1 MAPPPNRVAFSPV
14 DTAWLRMDR
23 PTNTMMITGVMMF
36 EKPIDLAQLKQTLI
50 ANMLQYDRFRQRV
63 RESPFRMTL
72 PHWEDDPHFDIN
84 AHVHRVAL
92 PAPGDVTALQELVSD
107 LMSTPLN
114 YNRPLWKFHVVDNF
128 GEGGALICRL
138 HHCIADGVALVQV
151 LLSMTDEAP
160 ETVQAI
166 QPKRLA
172 RERLAQAAVSPG
184 WSGVSGIHKLAGAA
198 VEEGWKTLRRPG
210 HAVELAKE
218 GQELA
223 GHLVR
228 QGADVVA
235 ATGKLLLT
243 LPDRKT
249 IFRGSCGVVKRAA
262 WSEPFPVQEV
272 KAIGKRLGGTINDV
286 LLAAVSGALRRY
298 MEDIGQPTEGVQ
310 MNAMV
315 PVNLR
320 PPHEEGKL
328 GNRFGLV
335 ILTLPVGT
343 PDPIERLVIMKK
355 RMNDIKNS
363 PEALV
368 AFTILNALGLV
379 PIELERFAVDFF
391 ATKTSAVMTNVIGPK
406 QPLYLAGNRMTDL
419 MFWVPVSSNT
429 GMGISIM
436 SYAGRVMVG
445 IMTDACMVSDPMTIA
460 ENFNVELREMA
471 AWLAP
476 EHAGAAETQAEA
488 ETPAGEEPYD
498 AFADTL
504 PEGLTMQVD
513 ISGKDAEEELPEEN
527 TLPEEG
533 VKVLKEGTVTAPE
546 AGHDGKASRK
556 PGKLNSAAEVTEE
569 APGETVAE

>member
-1 MAPPPNRVAFSPV
+1 
-14 DTAWLRMDR
+14 MDR

-36 EKPIDLAQLKQTLI
+36 DRPLDVPRLKENLNACI
-50 ANMLQYDRFRQRV
+50 LRYERFRQRV
-63 RESPFRMTL
+63 CESPLKMTL

-92 PAPGDVTALQELVSD
+92 PGPGDMTALQELVSD
-107 LMSTPLN
+107 LMSTPLD
-114 YNRPLWKFHVVDNF
+114 YSRPLWQYHVVENF

-138 HHCIADGVALVQV
+138 HHCIGDGVALVQV
-151 LLSMTDEAP
+151 LLGMTDEKP
-160 ETVQAI
+160 EPIQAI
-166 QPKRLA
+166 EPKPRA
-172 RERLAQAAVSPG
+172 RDLLSQTVAAPVR
-184 WSGVSGIHKLAGAA
+184 SGVSGIRKLTGAA
-198 VEEGWKTLRRPG
+198 VEESWATLRRPA

-223 GHLVR
+223 TQWVK

-235 ATGKLLLT
+235 AAGKLLLT

-249 IFRGSCGVVKRAA
+249 VFRGSCGVVKRAA
-262 WSEPFPVQEV
+262 WSEPFPLDEV
-272 KAIGKRLGGTINDV
+272 KAIGKRLGGTVNDV

-298 MEDIGQPTEGVQ
+298 LEGVGQPTDGVQ

-320 PPHEEGKL
+320 PPHEEGQL

-343 PDPIERLVIMKK
+343 RDPIERCVIMKK
-355 RMNDIKNS
+355 RMTDIKNS

-368 AFTILNALGLV
+368 AFTILNLIGLA
-379 PIELERFAVDFF
+379 PIEAEHFVVDFF

-406 QPLYLAGNRMTDL
+406 ESLYLAGSRLKNL

-436 SYAGRVMVG
+436 SYAGTVMVG
-445 IMTDACMVSDPMTIA
+445 IMTDACMVSDPVTIA

-476 EHAGAAETQAEA
+476 EQAAAAEAPPET
-488 ETPAGEEPYD
+488 ETPIAEEPYD
-498 AFADTL
+498 AFANTL
-504 PEGLTMQVD
+504 PEGLTVEIDVPEGDIENKLVD
-513 ISGKDAEEELPEEN
+513 ETGA
-527 TLPEEG
+527 
-533 VKVLKEGTVTAPE
+533 LKEVAADVPEPGYDGNTAPP
-546 AGHDGKASRK
+546 RK
-556 PGKLNSAAEVTEE
+556 PRKHKAATEE
-569 APGETVAE
+569 APAEGAFH